1 MCDRRLRKMRSIL
14 GAVEAGGTKIL
25 AAVGRVG
32 ETPIRSARI
41 ATEDPEATLGEV
53 AAFFLRCAADGLP
66 IRALG
71 VGSFGPLELDPAS
84 PRWGRI
90 TSTPK
95 LLWRDT
101 DVAGTLGRALGVP
114 VGFDT
119 DVNAAALAE
128 ARLGAG
134 RGRDPVVYLT
144 VGTGIGGG
152 AYVNGRLLHGAQHP
166 EMGHML
172 LARHEK
178 DAFSGTCP
186 FHGSCWE
193 GLASGT
199 AILAR
204 WARGGEDLQPDH
216 PAWELEAW
224 YLAQGIVSLLMAFSP
239 KVVILGGGVMK
250 TPGLLDR
257 VRRQARELCA
267 GYLER
272 YGDSAGWE
280 DLIRAPELENPGL
293 AGAFLLAEDA
303 RMPSR
308 ASPDSLP

>member
-1 MCDRRLRKMRSIL
+1 MSALL
-14 GAVEAGGTKIL
+14 GAVEAGGTKVL
-25 AAVGRVG
+25 VAVGRVG
-32 ETPIRSARI
+32 ETPIRSERI
-41 ATEDPEATLGEV
+41 ATEDPDTTLNAV
-53 AAFFLRCAADGLP
+53 VAFFRECASDGLP

-71 VGSFGPLELDPAS
+71 VGSFGPVELDPAS
-84 PRWGRI
+84 PRWGYI

-95 LLWRDT
+95 LRWRGT
-101 DVAGTLGRALGVP
+101 DVAGALGRVLNVP

-144 VGTGIGGG
+144 IGTGIGGG
-152 AYVNGRLLHGAQHP
+152 AFVNRKLLHGAQHP

-172 LARHEK
+172 LARHAE
-178 DAFSGTCP
+178 DRFPGTCP

-199 AILAR
+199 AVRAR
-204 WARGGEDLQPDH
+204 WACAGEDLTPNH

-224 YLAQGIVSLLMAFSP
+224 YLAQGIVSLLMALSP
-239 KVVILGGGVMK
+239 RVVILGGGVMK

-257 VRRQARELCA
+257 VRRQAQKLSA

-272 YGDSAGWE
+272 YADSAGWE
-280 DLIRAPELENPGL
+280 GLIRAPELENPGL
-293 AGAFLLAEDA
+293 AGAFLLAEAA
-303 RMPSR
+303 RTPSR